1 MIDVIDL
8 AGYKNLSAKEKQMK
22 TQTTVTPNGSI
33 TTRLIAG
40 VELKLVEMGKKW
52 TLTVQPE
59 KAK

>member
-1 MIDVIDL
+1 
-8 AGYKNLSAKEKQMK
+8 MK

-40 VELKLVEMGKKW
+40 VELKLVELGKKW